1 MIGHPIFDE
10 LPTPHVLF
18 CPILLDP
25 PSPPKI
31 GHHLC
36 MFPNNKIFR
45 SNYDS
50 GFHQFISP
58 IFVMILFDSSKL
70 RKQIL

>member
-1 MIGHPIFDE
+1 MMSHFFRDFWTPPPPLIRRPIFYK
-10 LPTPHVLF
+10 LPTPYVLF

-36 MFPNNKIFR
+36 TFP
-45 SNYDS
+45 YLT
-50 GFHQFISP
+50 ISQSL
-58 IFVMILFDSSKL
+58 ILAIKN
-70 RKQIL
+70 

>member
-1 MIGHPIFDE
+1 MIGRPIFDE

-36 MFPNNKIFR
+36 MFPNIENSR
-45 SNYDS
+45 SQLEPKADS
-50 GFHQFISP
+50 I
-58 IFVMILFDSSKL
+58 
-70 RKQIL
+70 

>member
-25 PSPPKI
+25 PSPLKI

-36 MFPNNKIFR
+36 TFPNTNVVYKR
-45 SNYDS
+45 A
-50 GFHQFISP
+50 G
-58 IFVMILFDSSKL
+58 KL
-70 RKQIL
+70 IRNQLRFQMEFQAGWVVS

>member
-1 MIGHPIFDE
+1 MSDFVLFQLMPLFYDILGKNCRIIGRPIFDK

-36 MFPNNKIFR
+36 MFPKYI
-45 SNYDS
+45 
-50 GFHQFISP
+50 Q
-58 IFVMILFDSSKL
+58 LSKL
-70 RKQIL
+70 W

>member
-36 MFPNNKIFR
+36 MFPKYSTMFA
-45 SNYDS
+45 DS
-50 GFHQFISP
+50 FAK
-58 IFVMILFDSSKL
+58 KL
-70 RKQIL
+70 N

>member
-1 MIGHPIFDE
+1 MIGRPIFDE

-36 MFPNNKIFR
+36 MFPNDNMIMEATTI
-45 SNYDS
+45 SNLS
-50 GFHQFISP
+50 HL
-58 IFVMILFDSSKL
+58 V
-70 RKQIL
+70 

>member
-1 MIGHPIFDE
+1 MKKSKFQKKGGINCRMIGRPIFDE

-36 MFPNNKIFR
+36 MFPK
-45 SNYDS
+45 
-50 GFHQFISP
+50 
-58 IFVMILFDSSKL
+58 VKSKKKKSEKL
-70 RKQIL
+70 AGP

>member
-36 MFPNNKIFR
+36 MFPNIENSR
-45 SNYDS
+45 SQLEPKADS
-50 GFHQFISP
+50 I
-58 IFVMILFDSSKL
+58 
-70 RKQIL
+70 